1 MSFHPVGRT
10 RFSKLALFVLA
21 IAMVFAV
28 STASIAS
35 ATSTGDTANSR
46 GVTSLLRSANRLN
59 VTLTGFS
66 PTLGATRTE
75 VEELFHY
82 IDKRTIF
89 KVASKIKGVPRTLGQ
104 DKGLYTAVEINGY
117 PEVVDV
123 QVVSILDTSSKTIL
137 EGQVAFDS
145 LTCRE
150 FSSKAAQK
158 WCTGRIL
165 NTNANGLVTATN
177 SKTFDG
183 LAYHRSNVPL
193 FGEFERSG
201 RPRSTSAPFR
211 EGTLF
216 QLSMHDF
223 GLTENVTRVPMTRH
237 ISPRS
242 IGLDRSCLLT
252 RHSYLPK
259 VTLDTSITKFDK

>member
-1 MSFHPVGRT
+1 LEGRAAQT
-10 RFSKLALFVLA
+10 AARPSNVISSRRSNTFFKLALFVLA

-123 QVVSILDTSSKTIL
+123 QVR
-137 EGQVAFDS
+137 GS
-145 LTCRE
+145 LLMV
-150 FSSKAAQK
+150 Q
-158 WCTGRIL
+158 
-165 NTNANGLVTATN
+165 
-177 SKTFDG
+177 
-183 LAYHRSNVPL
+183 
-193 FGEFERSG
+193 
-201 RPRSTSAPFR
+201 
-211 EGTLF
+211 
-216 QLSMHDF
+216 
-223 GLTENVTRVPMTRH
+223 RH
-237 ISPRS
+237 
-242 IGLDRSCLLT
+242 
-252 RHSYLPK
+252 
-259 VTLDTSITKFDK
+259 

>member
-1 MSFHPVGRT
+1 MLTQRTLEGRAAQT
-10 RFSKLALFVLA
+10 AARPSNVISSRRSNTFFKLALFVLA

-183 LAYHRSNVPL
+183 LRITVRTYRS
-193 FGEFERSG
+193 SA
-201 RPRSTSAPFR
+201 SSSAP
-211 EGTLF
+211 
-216 QLSMHDF
+216 
-223 GLTENVTRVPMTRH
+223 VV
-237 ISPRS
+237 S
-242 IGLDRSCLLT
+242 IDVSA
-252 RHSYLPK
+252 
-259 VTLDTSITKFDK
+259 I